1 MAKIAVAMGV
11 GHPWRTDRE
20 NAEKAITGIQ
30 DMNRRLRMPS
40 GLAAM
45 GVKESDIPALADEAM
60 LELVGRTNP
69 RQVASVEQMC
79 RLYLDSM

>member
-20 NAEKAITGIQ
+20 NAEKAITGVQ
-30 DMNRRLRMPS
+30 DMNRRLKMPS

-45 GVKESDIPALADEAM
+45 GVKESDIAALTEQAM
-60 LELVGRTNP
+60 EELVGRTNP
-69 RQVASVEQMC
+69 RQVASPEQMR